1 MSLQLLKCPNCGAPL
16 PPSVVDAVVVCAY
29 CGRSVAGPRSAAAP
43 VPAPAAA
50 PQAPPVATA
59 PAPVATPA
67 AASRTPCR
75 FDGSAASL
83 LGLAREILG
92 SVEDDLYFSPQ
103 IPASKERNARA
114 VHAAWLDANEPVLV
128 LYDDT
133 LFGAGD
139 DGFVLTAQRLHWR
152 NILDEPRTLAWAELD
167 PAQIGPG
174 EDGLTVHGQPLH
186 LTLGDDASEFP
197 ARLVTLLQSLAL
209 GPRRG

>member
-16 PPSVVDAVVVCAY
+16 PPSVVDAVVACAY

-43 VPAPAAA
+43 PTAPVAAPAAA
-50 PQAPPVATA
+50 SVA
-59 PAPVATPA
+59 APVAAPPTP
-67 AASRTPCR
+67 PR
-75 FDGSAASL
+75 FDGSATSL
-83 LGLAREILG
+83 LGLAREIVG
-92 SVEDDLYFSPQ
+92 SVEDDLYFRPQ

-114 VHAAWLDANEPVLV
+114 VHVAWLDANEPVLV

-197 ARLVTLLQSLAL
+197 ARLIALLQTLAL